1 VTSTDCSGGQICGFL
16 ESAGCSA
23 AGSCFQAPGVT
34 CEAIALACACDG
46 TNINIA
52 CNGLPGGYAP
62 KPYAH
67 AGTCGSDAGVVV
79 TGPTDAG
86 SLADGAACV
95 ASNGDPCGAGLSC
108 CPTAGYADAP
118 TACTPTCTGNGC
130 AGACRALP

>member
-1 VTSTDCSGGQICGFL
+1 MTSTDCGSGQICGFP

-23 AGSCFQAPGVT
+23 AGTCFQSPGVT
-34 CEAIALACACDG
+34 CNAIELACACDG
-46 TNINIA
+46 TNINVA

-67 AGTCGSDAGVVV
+67 AGTCGADAGAIG

-86 SLADGAACV
+86 ALADGAACV
-95 ASNGDPCGAGLSC
+95 AGNGDPCGAGLSC
-108 CPTAGYADAP
+108 CPTAGYAGAS

-130 AGACRALP
+130 AGSCRALP